1 MAIVD
6 VTIPP
11 LSESVAEATMLGWRK
26 QPGDAV
32 VQDETL
38 FEIETDKV
46 VFEVPAPASGVLAA
60 ITAIDGDIVVSGQ
73 SVASIETDAVGQV
86 AAPPVPVAAVE
97 A

>member
-46 VFEVPAPASGVLAA
+46 VFEVPSPAAGVLA
-60 ITAIDGDIVVSGQ
+60 TVTSKDGDSVVSGQ
-73 SVASIETDAVGQV
+73 TVATIDTEGA
-86 AAPPVPVAAVE
+86 
-97 A
+97 